1 MERPYFHFKRLVRK
15 YSRDIVLLVQE
26 PGSYK
31 SGIYQSG
38 ETTPCKCKGAILSK
52 NRSAFRNDG
61 GNYAAEDKILY
72 MLQPSPHVLERVQ
85 VQFRGQMYKPVVDR
99 DHSDAALTGVY
110 VYRLAW
116 VEPFCRE
123 EEHDD

>member
-1 MERPYFHFKRLVRK
+1 MERPYFHFKRLIRK

-31 SGIYQSG
+31 SGIY
-38 ETTPCKCKGAILSK
+38 
-52 NRSAFRNDG
+52 RSAFRNDG

-72 MLQPSPHVLERVQ
+72 MLQPIPHVLERVQ

>member
-1 MERPYFHFKRLVRK
+1 MERPYFHFKRLIHK

-31 SGIYQSG
+31 SGIYQPG
-38 ETTPCKCKGAILSK
+38 ETTSCTCKA
-52 NRSAFRNDG
+52 AFHNDG

-72 MLQPSPHVLERVQ
+72 MLQPIPHALERVQ